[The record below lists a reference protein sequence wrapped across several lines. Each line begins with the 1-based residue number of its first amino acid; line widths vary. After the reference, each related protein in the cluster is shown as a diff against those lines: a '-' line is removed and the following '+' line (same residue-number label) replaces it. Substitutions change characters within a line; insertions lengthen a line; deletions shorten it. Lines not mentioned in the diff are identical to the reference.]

1 MSLPENHLEIAGGVG
16 VFTLNRPRALNAI
29 SQAMFER
36 DLPDMVERAEADAD
50 LRVLILTGRAVIF
63 VPAPMSNAWAAR
75 NRSPPMNATPGCAAR
90 WTGYTG
96 WPIWTAR

>member
-63 VPAPMSNAWAAR
+63 FRRRCQTHGRREIGHPR
-75 NRSPPMNATPGCAAR
+75 
-90 WTGYTG
+90 
-96 WPIWTAR
+96 

>member
-50 LRVLILTGRAVIF
+50 LRVLILTGRAVFLFRRRCQTHGRREIGH
-63 VPAPMSNAWAAR
+63 PR
-75 NRSPPMNATPGCAAR
+75 
-90 WTGYTG
+90 
-96 WPIWTAR
+96 